1 MKKICYIL
9 LLSALFSGGL
19 LGQSS
24 TSIKEAYESY
34 FELPRESIFLHLN
47 KSTYVVGEE
56 LWFSAYAY
64 DRKNG
69 LPFTQTTN
77 LNVVLYNEQ
86 GKPIEDR
93 LFMAVNGFA
102 RGNISIDSTYTS
114 GDYFIKASTNW
125 MRNFSE
131 DDSFIQKIQIINGS
145 VELKEL
151 EDTKYDLQLL
161 PEGGHLV
168 QGVESVIGVKL
179 IDSDG
184 RGVVFEKGSLI
195 DDSGRNVMDF
205 KGNAFGMAS
214 FPVQPNSGNY
224 KVRINFGNNKEITA
238 PLPQVSETGIVL
250 RVVNNYSGTDI
261 LLGVNTNKE
270 TLKDIKTKKFRLLV
284 HKDGDIIEAR
294 TIVFDD
300 VEKENVLSISR
311 EQLFPGVNTVTLFD
325 EENRPIAERLFFN
338 HFGVNV
344 MEAEVRL
351 SGKMKDSLVIDVGI
365 LSERLTSGK
374 LSISVLP
381 SKTRAYNQKVNVF
394 SEFLLKPY
402 VRGYVENPAYYFR
415 GFDPK
420 KSFDLDLLLLTQGW
434 SRYEWKN
441 IFNRAPV
448 INFPYENGLTLKGSI
463 MGADLRKFPSF
474 YIEDSKYH
482 DSRAVLLE
490 NSDFEIP
497 NLLVE
502 KNEEVQIKLIREN
515 GKPSSRRLSAKIVPD
530 SNPSLLRPS
539 ELTTPNNYA
548 SELPELDYKLENK
561 TIFLDEVEVVEQKQ
575 KFSNII
581 GKDEIVVDQQVVNM
595 YPRVTDF
602 LRVKGYNIKESL
614 GAVKISSRR
623 SLGGAPPVIYLD
635 GTRLVAET
643 SASSSPPPSQAQGN
657 GFGGSVKT
665 PDTPVADPFQE
676 SGSFSFLYELY
687 TAEIDRI
694 EVNPRP
700 DVTEGVNGAGG
711 VIKIWTRRTPLVP
724 TDATAM
730 NKSFID
736 TTHGFDV
743 PKKYYTPKYIYTNSL
758 FEYTGTIHWEPQ
770 LEFNNTGKTTFN
782 IADTGTKNISLYI
795 EGMAEDGSLI
805 STIKTIMK
813 SEKSNP

>member
-1 MKKICYIL
+1 MVKIHYAL
-9 LLSALFSGGL
+9 LLSLGLSSGLFA
-19 LGQSS
+19 QNN
-24 TSIKEAYESY
+24 TSIEDSYESY

-56 LWFSAYAY
+56 LWFSAYTY

-77 LNVVLYNEQ
+77 LHVVLYNEQ
-86 GKPIEDR
+86 GKPLEDQ

-102 RGNISIDSTYTS
+102 RGNISIDSTYAS

-125 MRNFSE
+125 MKNFSE
-131 DDSFIQKIQIINGS
+131 DDSFIQKIQVINGS
-145 VELKEL
+145 VEVRDLA
-151 EDTKYDLQLL
+151 DTTYDLQLL
-161 PEGGHLV
+161 PEGGHMV
-168 QGVESVIGVKL
+168 EEVESVIGVKL
-179 IDSDG
+179 IDGDG
-184 RGVVFEKGSLI
+184 RGVVFEKGSLVN
-195 DDSGRNVMDF
+195 DSGISVMDF
-205 KGNAFGMAS
+205 DGNSLGMAS
-214 FPVQPNSGNY
+214 FPFRPQKDTYNVSIRFGDN
-224 KVRINFGNNKEITA
+224 KVVTA
-238 PLPQVSETGIVL
+238 PLPHASEKGIVL
-250 RVVNNYSGTDI
+250 RVVNNYSAEDI
-261 LLGVNTNKE
+261 FFAVATNKK
-270 TLKDIKTKKFRLLV
+270 TLEDLEKKKYQLLV
-284 HKDGDIIEAR
+284 HKDGDIRATR
-294 TIVFDD
+294 SVVFDNSQQ
-300 VEKENVLSISR
+300 ETILSINKD
-311 EQLFPGVNTVTLFD
+311 QLFPGVNTVTLFD
-325 EENRPIAERLFFN
+325 ERDRPIAERLFFN
-338 HFGVNV
+338 NYGIRDIQ
-344 MEAEVRL
+344 AEVRL
-351 SGKMKDSLVIDVGI
+351 AKKVKDSLTIDLKI
-365 LSERLTSGK
+365 LSEGENNGH

-381 SKTRAYNQKVNVF
+381 SETRSYNQKVNIF

-415 GFDPK
+415 GFGPR
-420 KSFDLDLLLLTQGW
+420 KSYDLDLLLLVQGW

-474 YIEDSKYH
+474 YMEDSKYH
-482 DSRAVLLE
+482 DSRTVELE
-490 NSDFEIP
+490 SPDFEIP

-515 GKPSSRRLSAKIVPD
+515 GKPSSRRLYAKIVPD
-530 SNPSLLRPS
+530 SNPSLLGPS

-602 LRVKGYNIKESL
+602 LRVKGYNIKASL

-643 SASSSPPPSQAQGN
+643 SASSSSPPSQAQGN

-665 PDTPVADPFQE
+665 PDAPVDDPFQE

-687 TAEIDRI
+687 TAEIERI

-743 PKKYYTPKYIYTNSL
+743 PKKFYTPKYIYSNSL

-770 LEFNNTGKTTFN
+770 LELDANGKGTFN
-782 IADTGTKNISLYI
+782 IADTGMENISFFI
-795 EGMAEDGSLI
+795 EGMTEDGSLI
-805 STIKTIMK
+805 STIKTIKM